1 MNNIV
6 ENTNLYLVEKRGKS
20 INIDSV
26 EVKTF
31 LDMQVLV
38 GIRQI
43 LQYDTYWSQELRYL
57 LLSDAMSLKRYEQ
70 LRHFFHVVD
79 NDALP
84 DKETGKLANIRPM
97 IEAIR
102 IQCVEVEPEE
112 YHSVEEQ
119 IIPNQT
125 KPSKVPQ
132 YNPKKPR
139 KWGFQNLVRAGASG
153 FMYNLWWK
161 RGKHWSWIPKP
172 AEMRCCCSKV
182 LQIFASWLELQA
194 AGWKLVL
201 YSCSDSQAYE
211 NGSFS
216 CWDC

>member
-57 LLSDAMSLKRYEQ
+57 LLSDAMPLKRYEQ
-70 LRHFFHVVD
+70 LRLFFHVVD

-102 IQCVEVEPEE
+102 NQCVEVEPEE

-153 FMYNLWWK
+153 FMYNLW
-161 RGKHWSWIPKP
+161 
-172 AEMRCCCSKV
+172 
-182 LQIFASWLELQA
+182 
-194 AGWKLVL
+194 
-201 YSCSDSQAYE
+201 
-211 NGSFS
+211 
-216 CWDC
+216 